1 MPLGSEICSKFTTI
15 DPITKNKNITK
26 NVFMSEQIMKEI
38 RRWWT
43 CIEKLK
49 EEIDK
54 YVKVGEDLKKI
65 EELISKS
72 EDLLGQFLK

>member
-1 MPLGSEICSKFTTI
+1 
-15 DPITKNKNITK
+15 
-26 NVFMSEQIMKEI
+26 MKEI